1 MALIA
6 LNNISK
12 VYDTVGD
19 GLRALDGVT
28 LSIDAGEFVSIL
40 GPSGSGKSTLLQI
53 LGLLDPQSSGTY
65 LFRGED
71 TCHLTDDALA
81 QLRNTSMGFV
91 FQSFHL
97 LARTT
102 VLENVM
108 LPFAYAQIPK
118 REWEP
123 RARAM
128 LDRVGMS
135 HRLTHEPSK
144 LSGGERQRVAI
155 ARALVLEPDV
165 IFADEPTGNLDSK
178 SGESIMAL
186 LTSLHHDGKTV
197 ILITH
202 DRALGLRANRAILI
216 QDGRAIWDGPT
227 SMMPITPLSP

>member
-71 TCHLTDDALA
+71 TCHLTADALA

>member
-6 LNNISK
+6 LNDISK